1 MLFKG
6 KKRISVGIIGGAGYG
21 GTELIK
27 LLLFHPHARLTFVTS
42 RKYSGLKIGEVHRF
56 LQEITHLAFIEPEI
70 EKLPPDTDCIF
81 LATPHGISMN
91 IVPTL
96 MKAFPKASIIDLSG
110 DFRLDNPLVYKQ
122 YYGKEHK
129 SPALMKNFV
138 YGLTEFNR
146 EKIREAKYIANPGCF
161 ATGIIFALYPLVKHD
176 FIKKDVTVVSVT
188 GSSGSG
194 EAPKDVTHHPM
205 RAKNFRS
212 YKILEHQHL
221 PEIEKFLRDSFSEWD
236 GEIGF
241 IPQSGPFVRGIYTT
255 VSTYNDGISEKDVKD
270 AFFTEYGH
278 EKFIRIVGDSPE
290 ITMVYASNYVEVAS
304 AYKHNFVVAM
314 SAVDNLVRGAS
325 GQAVQNMNVMFG
337 FDEDEGIQFPG
348 MRP

>member
-27 LLLFHPHARLTFVTS
+27 LLLFHPRTSLTFVTS

-56 LQEITHLAFIEPEI
+56 LRGLTVLAFVEPEI
-70 EKLPPDTDCIF
+70 ERLPLDTDCIF
-81 LATPHGISMN
+81 LATPHGTSMN
-91 IVPTL
+91 LVPEI
-96 MKAFPKASIIDLSG
+96 MKTFPKSSIIDLSG
-110 DFRLDNPLVYKQ
+110 DFRLHNPLVYKQ
-122 YYGKEHK
+122 YYGKEHT
-129 SPALMKNFV
+129 SAALMKNFV
-138 YGLTEFNR
+138 YGLTELNR
-146 EKIREAKYIANPGCF
+146 EKIRQARYIANPGCF
-161 ATGIIFALYPLVKHD
+161 ATGIIFALYPLVKHNL
-176 FIKKDVTVVSVT
+176 IKKDVTVVSVT

-194 EAPKDVTHHPM
+194 EVPKDVTHHPM

-221 PEIEKFLRDSFSEWD
+221 PEIEQFLKDCFSEWE

-255 VSTYNDGISEKDVKD
+255 VSTYNDQISEKDVKD
-270 AFFTEYGH
+270 AFFSEYGD
-278 EKFIRIVGDSPE
+278 EKFIRIVGSSPE
-290 ITMVYASNYVEVAS
+290 ITMVYASNYVEVS
-304 AYKHNFVVAM
+304 SMYKRNFVVAM

-325 GQAVQNMNVMFG
+325 GQAVQNMNVMYG